1 MSEVR
6 GRHRNA
12 LARRLALTK
21 SVFIGGCL
29 LIVVVL
35 VGAGPVVDALPG
47 ATPSPERQIATP
59 APPVSPELVAALA
72 AIAPA
77 GRSEPPLLL
86 TYHEI
91 SPTEDALYTLTPTVF
106 AEQMRMLA
114 EAGYRTIRPA
124 ELLEWMDG
132 RAALP
137 PKSVF
142 ISFDD
147 GTAGVWRY
155 ADPILAQYG
164 FTATAFIITSYPGRG
179 PRYMTWDQIDELA
192 RSGRWDIG
200 SHTRAGHRYITT
212 TGEGAEE
219 AFLTG
224 RAWLADAQR
233 RETHAEYQER
243 ITVDLEGSIADLQA
257 RGLPAPRLFSFPFS
271 AAGSAPGPATGS
283 AAAPAD
289 REATEILTALTN
301 RLFGASLLDDSKGGV
316 TTPEQLGRRQLRRL
330 NIVRSLS
337 ASAFAAEIALSSV
350 LPVRGPHA
358 FAGRDA
364 WRAVSNSPA
373 FTVDNGAVRLR
384 IPARGW
390 SHVGY
395 QPTRTV
401 FWRDYS
407 VALTAAGLNDPG
419 TSAGVSLWTGSPNQV
434 TVSVSSGWIY
444 VKAGTQGRIIVH
456 DGRLPR
462 FGARHALVVSVDRGR
477 LSVMVDG
484 FVVLRHRAVPAGLG
498 GVGVFGSAGNRAAS
512 VRFADGRIGPP
523 RRLR

>member
-1 MSEVR
+1 MSDAQ

-29 LIVVVL
+29 LILIVL
-35 VGAGPVVDALPG
+35 IGAGPVVDALPG
-47 ATPSPERQIATP
+47 APSPSPEQQIATP

-72 AIAPA
+72 AIPPV
-77 GRSEPPLLL
+77 GRTDPPLLL

-91 SPTEDALYTLTPTVF
+91 SPTEDALYSLTPEVF

-124 ELLEWMDG
+124 ELLDWMHG
-132 RAALP
+132 RAVLP

-179 PRYMTWDQIDELA
+179 PRYMTWDQIHDLA

-200 SHTRAGHRYITT
+200 SHTRAGHHYITT

-224 RAWLADAQR
+224 RAWLSDAAR
-233 RETHAEYQER
+233 PETLDEYEER
-243 ITVDLEGSIADLQA
+243 ITVDLEGSIADLRE
-257 RGLPAPRLFSFPFS
+257 RGLPAPQLFSFPFS
-271 AAGSAPGPATGS
+271 AAGSADPLAT
-283 AAAPAD
+283 D
-289 REATEILTALTN
+289 ILTTLTN

-316 TTPEQLGRRQLRRL
+316 TTPEELGRRQLRRL
-330 NIVRSLS
+330 NILRSLS
-337 ASAFAAEIALSSV
+337 PSAFAAEIALSTA

-358 FAGRDA
+358 FVAPDA
-364 WRAVSNSPA
+364 WRAVSNMAS
-373 FTVDNGAVRLR
+373 FTVGRGAVRLR
-384 IPARGW
+384 IPAGGW

-395 QPTRTV
+395 WPTRTV

-407 VALTAAGLNDPG
+407 VAFTAAGLNDLA
-419 TSAGVSLWTGSPNQV
+419 TSAGLSLWTGSRNQV
-434 TVSVSSGWIY
+434 TVSVSAGWLY
-444 VKAGTQGRIIVH
+444 VKAGTSGRTLY

-462 FGARHALVVSVDRGR
+462 LGARHALVVSVNRGR
-477 LSVMVDG
+477 LSVLVDG
-484 FVVLRHRAVPAGLG
+484 VVVLKNRAVPAGYG
-498 GVGVFGSAGNRAAS
+498 GVGVFGSARNRPAS
-512 VRFADGRIGPP
+512 VRFTDGRIGPP
-523 RRLR
+523 RRLP

>member
-1 MSEVR
+1 MSDVQ

-29 LIVVVL
+29 LIIVVL
-35 VGAGPVVDALPG
+35 IGAGPVVNALPES
-47 ATPSPERQIATP
+47 AHPSPEQQIATP

-72 AIAPA
+72 AIPPA
-77 GRSEPPLLL
+77 GRSDPPLLL

-91 SPTEDALYTLTPTVF
+91 SPTEDALYTLTPAVF

-124 ELLEWMDG
+124 ELLAWMDG
-132 RAALP
+132 RAELP

-142 ISFDD
+142 LSFDD

-179 PRYMTWDQIDELA
+179 SRYMTWDQIDDLA
-192 RSGRWDIG
+192 RSGRWDLG

-224 RAWLADAQR
+224 RAWLPDAQR

-243 ITVDLEGSIADLQA
+243 ITVDLEGSITDLQA

-271 AAGSAPGPATGS
+271 AADSD
-283 AAAPAD
+283 D
-289 REATEILTALTN
+289 REATDILTTLTN

-316 TTPEQLGRRQLRRL
+316 TTPEELGRHQLRRL
-330 NIVRSLS
+330 NVVRSLS
-337 ASAFAAEIALSSV
+337 PSAFAAEIALSSA

-358 FAGRDA
+358 FAARDA
-364 WRAVSNSPA
+364 WRAVSATPS
-373 FTVDNGAVRLR
+373 FTVDRGAVRLR
-384 IPARGW
+384 VPAGGW

-401 FWRDYS
+401 FWRDFS
-407 VALTAAGLNDPG
+407 VAVTVAGLNDQA
-419 TSAGVSLWTGSPNQV
+419 TAAGVSLWTGSRNQI
-434 TVSVSSGWIY
+434 TVSVSANWLY
-444 VKAGTQGRIIVH
+444 VKAGTPGRTFY

-462 FGARHALVVSVDRGR
+462 YGARHSVVVSVDGGR

-484 FVVLRHRAVPAGLG
+484 FVVLRNRAVSAGLG
-498 GVGVFGSAGNRAAS
+498 GVGVFGSARNRPAS
-512 VRFADGRIGPP
+512 VRFTDGRIGPP
-523 RRLR
+523 RRLP

>member
-1 MSEVR
+1 
-6 GRHRNA
+6 
-12 LARRLALTK
+12 
-21 SVFIGGCL
+21 
-29 LIVVVL
+29 
-35 VGAGPVVDALPG
+35 
-47 ATPSPERQIATP
+47 
-59 APPVSPELVAALA
+59 
-72 AIAPA
+72 
-77 GRSEPPLLL
+77 
-86 TYHEI
+86 
-91 SPTEDALYTLTPTVF
+91 
-106 AEQMRMLA
+106 
-114 EAGYRTIRPA
+114 
-124 ELLEWMDG
+124 
-132 RAALP
+132 
-137 PKSVF
+137 VF

-179 PRYMTWDQIDELA
+179 PRYMTWEQIDDLA

-200 SHTRAGHRYITT
+200 SHTRAGHRYITA

-224 RAWLADAQR
+224 RAWLADVQR

-271 AAGSAPGPATGS
+271 AASS
-283 AAAPAD
+283 AD
-289 REATEILTALTN
+289 REATDILTALTN

-316 TTPEQLGRRQLRRL
+316 TTPAELGRRQLRRL

-337 ASAFAAEIALSSV
+337 SSAFVGEIALSSP

-358 FAGRDA
+358 FTGRDL
-364 WRAVSNSPA
+364 WRAVSASPS
-373 FTVDNGAVRLR
+373 FTVDRGAVRLR
-384 IPARGW
+384 VPAGGW

-407 VALTAAGLNDPG
+407 VALTVAGLNDPA

-434 TVSVSSGWIY
+434 TVSVSGVWLY
-444 VKAGTQGRIIVH
+444 VKVGTPGRPVY
-456 DGRLPR
+456 DGRVPR
-462 FGARHALVVSVDRGR
+462 SGTRHALVVSVNRGR
-477 LSVMVDG
+477 LSVMVDDV
-484 FVVLRHRAVPAGLG
+484 VVLRDRAVPAGQG
-498 GVGVFGSAGNRAAS
+498 GIGVFGSARTRPAS
-512 VRFADGRIGPP
+512 VCFTDGRIGPP
-523 RRLR
+523 RRLP